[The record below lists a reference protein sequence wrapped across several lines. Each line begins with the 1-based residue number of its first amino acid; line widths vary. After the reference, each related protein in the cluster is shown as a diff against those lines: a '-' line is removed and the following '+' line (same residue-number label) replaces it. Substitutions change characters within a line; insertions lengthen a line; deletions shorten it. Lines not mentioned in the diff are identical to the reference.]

1 MYQCIIN
8 NSNHNVLHFHELCC
22 YFRPA
27 ECHTPPPVNCKPKP
41 TQHKQ
46 ETYGVC
52 IIQNSYVIY
61 ILLKQSY
68 ESQNKM

>member
-41 TQHKQ
+41 TPHKQ
-46 ETYGVC
+46 ETYG
-52 IIQNSYVIY
+52 YV
-61 ILLKQSY
+61 
-68 ESQNKM
+68 